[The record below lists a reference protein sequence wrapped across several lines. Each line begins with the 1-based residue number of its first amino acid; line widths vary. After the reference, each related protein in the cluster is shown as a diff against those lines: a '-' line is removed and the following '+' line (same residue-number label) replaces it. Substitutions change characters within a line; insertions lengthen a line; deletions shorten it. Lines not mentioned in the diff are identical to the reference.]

1 MNKRKAEQAAALEEM
16 RQSFGIIGVV
26 KQKEFNVHSVQ
37 EEQAVQNA
45 PGVHDVLQA
54 QEEQRT
60 QGRAGMKASRINMA
74 FKPSNLDYLHKIAGI
89 KQVSLTAYVNSLIEA
104 DRKLREEELDR
115 VLSQIK

>member
-26 KQKEFNVHSVQ
+26 RQKEPNVQHAQ
-37 EEQAVQNA
+37 EEQEVQNV
-45 PGVHDVLQA
+45 PVVQDTLQA

-60 QGRAGMKASRINMA
+60 QGRAGMRASRINMA

-89 KQVSLTAYVNSLIEA
+89 KQVSLTAYVNGLIEA